1 MFREDN
7 YEIGGQF
14 LWSNCSIHLVAG
26 LTANQDENWKTGLPV
41 ILTLGERVHGKSLRC
56 KTTIT
61 KNDYL

>member
-26 LTANQDENWKTGLPV
+26 LTANQDENLKTGFTGC
-41 ILTLGERVHGKSLRC
+41 IGFERTRPRQVPSMQ
-56 KTTIT
+56 
-61 KNDYL
+61 DYNY